1 MLRGRGEN
9 WEQWMAEEE
18 EDLRESFPIINHI
31 CSCVKNQPF
40 HLAAQIYLSTTH
52 LHSTIIV
59 LSSLGIEKEEEAPIR

>member
-9 WEQWMAEEE
+9 WEQWTAEE

-52 LHSTIIV
+52 LHSTILV
-59 LSSLGIEKEEEAPIR
+59 LSSLGIEREEAPIR